1 MSETTRV
8 REEDAT
14 GARDAGA
21 PDRDELT
28 GESDL
33 PTERSTRSRISREQ
47 VILLLGIPV
56 VVTLTLGGW
65 IWWRATAELDAIES
79 RQLAWG
85 TIGNLTWEHVQ
96 LTLVTTFFVLLAAI
110 PLGILLTRKGFD
122 KAAPLVVGIGNI
134 GQAAP
139 AIGLVVLF
147 AIWIDFG
154 FWTAVLAFTLYGVL
168 PVLRNTIVGLQ
179 GVDRTLIEAGR
190 GMGMSAWGVL
200 TKIEL
205 PLAVPVIMAGIRTA
219 LVLVVGVASF
229 ATFIDAG
236 GLGALIQTGIT
247 LFRTSVLVSGG
258 LLIAVLALLVDWVG
272 RVLETVARP
281 KGL

>member
-1 MSETTRV
+1 MTATVEEPRTAEPATPTR
-8 REEDAT
+8 R
-14 GARDAGA
+14 R
-21 PDRDELT
+21 
-28 GESDL
+28 
-33 PTERSTRSRISREQ
+33 RSRLSREQ
-47 VILLLGIPV
+47 VILLTALPALV
-56 VVTLTLGGW
+56 AVTFALW
-65 IWWRATAELDAIES
+65 AWWRASADLDSIES

-85 TIGNLTWEHVQ
+85 TLANLTWQHIKIS
-96 LTLVTTFFVLLAAI
+96 LVTTAFVLVTAI
-110 PLGILLTRKGFD
+110 PLGVLLTRGRFRR
-122 KAAPLVVGIGNI
+122 ASPLVVGVANI

-147 AIWIDFG
+147 AIWLGFG
-154 FWTAVLAFTLYGVL
+154 FWTGVLAFTLYGVL

-179 GVDRTLIEAGR
+179 GVDPTLVEAGR
-190 GMGMSAWGVL
+190 GMGMSGAGVL
-200 TKIEL
+200 FRIEL
-205 PLAVPVIMAGIRTA
+205 PLAVPVIMAGARTA

-258 LLIAVLALLVDWVG
+258 LLIALLALLVDWAG
-272 RVLETVARP
+272 RVLETIARP

>member
-1 MSETTRV
+1 MS
-8 REEDAT
+8 AT
-14 GARDAGA
+14 VTD
-21 PDRDELT
+21 PDLLT
-28 GESDL
+28 GE
-33 PTERSTRSRISREQ
+33 TEVGTSEGSARSRISREQ
-47 VILLLGIPV
+47 VFLLAGIPALV
-56 VVTLTLGGW
+56 ALTLGGW
-65 IWWRATAELDAIES
+65 VWWRATADLDNIER

-85 TIGNLTWEHVQ
+85 TIADLTWEHVQ
-96 LTLVTTFFVLLAAI
+96 LTLVTTVFVLAAAI
-110 PLGILLTRKGFD
+110 PLGILLTRRRFNS
-122 KAAPLVVGIGNI
+122 AAPLVVGIGNI

-147 AIWIDFG
+147 AIWLDFG
-154 FWTAVLAFTLYGVL
+154 FWTAVLAFTLYGIL

-179 GVDRTLIEAGR
+179 GVDRTLVEAGR
-190 GMGMSAWGVL
+190 GMGMSAMGVL
-200 TKIEL
+200 VRIEL

-272 RVLETVARP
+272 RVLETIARP